1 MRKVRKAVIPA
12 AGYGTRMLPITKTV
26 SKEMLPLVDKP
37 IIQVVVEELV
47 EAGIQDIIMVTAA
60 HKADLVDYFG
70 ETEAGLT
77 SHLQAAGPDKAA
89 LLRDLEAVRD
99 LANFAFVEQHG
110 VYGTGTPVLCA
121 EPYLGGEPFI
131 YTFADDFFVVKTD
144 KEVNSFK
151 QLMAVYER
159 HGAPVL
165 ACLRRNDPADYKRYG
180 FAGGDEI
187 SPGVVDV
194 KAIVEQPGKYGVTP
208 PGDLASIGG
217 FVVTQDVVEYLHR
230 VRAQLPEG
238 KEFFFNAA
246 FSMMIEDGGQIIAK
260 EIVGADYYD
269 TGNKLEYVKTV
280 TAMAARHPEI
290 GEEYKKFL
298 RSFVVKE
305 I

>member
-1 MRKVRKAVIPA
+1 MKKIRKAVIPA
-12 AGYGTRMLPITKTV
+12 AGYGTRMLPVTKTI

-37 IIQVVVEELV
+37 IIQMVVEELV
-47 EAGIQDIIMVTAA
+47 AAGIEDIIMITAA

-77 SHLQAAGPDKAA
+77 AHLRAAGAGKAA
-89 LLRDLEAVRD
+89 LLDDLEAVRS
-99 LANFAFVEQHG
+99 LANFAFIEQQG

-131 YTFADDFFVVKTD
+131 YTFADDFFVARHEGD
-144 KEVNSFK
+144 NSFK

-165 ACLRRNDPADYKRYG
+165 ACQRRTDEADYKRYG
-180 FAGGDEI
+180 YAGGEELG
-187 SPGVVDV
+187 PGVVDV
-194 KAIVEQPGKYGVTP
+194 RAIVEQPGKAQA

-217 FVVTQDVVEYLHR
+217 FVVTPEVVEYLHR

-246 FSMMIEDGGQIIAK
+246 FSLMIADGKQVMAK
-260 EIVGADYYD
+260 EIINADYYD
-269 TGNKLEYVKTV
+269 TGNKLEYMKTV
-280 TAMAARHPEI
+280 VAMAARHEDI
-290 GEEYKKFL
+290 GPAFKAFL
-298 RSFVVKE
+298 QTFTKE
-305 I
+305 